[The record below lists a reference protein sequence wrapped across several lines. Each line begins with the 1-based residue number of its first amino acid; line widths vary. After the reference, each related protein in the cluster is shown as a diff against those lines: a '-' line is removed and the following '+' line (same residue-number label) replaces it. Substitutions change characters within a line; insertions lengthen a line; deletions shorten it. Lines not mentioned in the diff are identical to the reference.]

1 MPTSK
6 ESIKEAGVLQDTA
19 ASAERPLPADAES
32 SVLPGLREHVEVE
45 HRGNRRI
52 LHRGVYLL
60 PNLFTSGA
68 LFAGFYAMVQGL
80 QGNFAQAGL
89 AVFAAALLDGLDGRI
104 ARLINAQSDFGRQYD
119 SLSDVIS
126 FGLAPGLLMYIWSL
140 SALGGLG
147 QAAAFVYIACAALR
161 LARFNI
167 QQSVDSPHFSGLAS
181 PIAAVLVSSA
191 CWTGSGSAFFAEW
204 ELLGGWLS
212 ALLIV
217 TVGLLM
223 LADIPYR
230 SFKELD
236 FRGRV
241 PFVYIVAI
249 VLIFVV
255 IAIDPP
261 KMLLAI
267 SALYACSGPA
277 LLLWKRFGD
286 RISTLRMR

>member
-1 MPTSK
+1 MS
-6 ESIKEAGVLQDTA
+6 EEQQRLREADGPRD
-19 ASAERPLPADAES
+19 ASAEAPSAFDGNA
-32 SVLPGLREHVEVE
+32 VLPGFGEHVEVE

-60 PNLFTSGA
+60 PNLLTSGA
-68 LFAGFYAMVQGL
+68 LFAGFYAMVMGI

-119 SLSDVIS
+119 SLSDMIS

-140 SALGGLG
+140 SALGGPG

-161 LARFNI
+161 LARFNV
-167 QQSVDSPHFSGLAS
+167 QHSADSPQFSGLAS

-191 CWTGSGSAFFAEW
+191 CWTGNEATFLAGW
-204 ELLGGWLS
+204 EILRGWLS
-212 ALLIV
+212 ALLI
-217 TVGLLM
+217 TVVGVLM

-230 SFKELD
+230 SFKEID

-241 PFVYIVAI
+241 PFVYIIAI

-261 KMLLAI
+261 KMLLTI
-267 SALYACSGPA
+267 CVLYASSGPA
-277 LLLWKRFGD
+277 FLLWSRFRG
-286 RISTLRMR
+286 RIPTRKAR